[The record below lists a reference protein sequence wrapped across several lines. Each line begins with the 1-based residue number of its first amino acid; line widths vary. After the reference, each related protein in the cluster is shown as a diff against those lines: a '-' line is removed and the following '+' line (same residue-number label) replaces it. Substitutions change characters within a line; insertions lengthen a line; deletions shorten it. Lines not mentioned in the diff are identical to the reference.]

1 MNPSGATPPGG
12 VGDGEEEEAEKVE
25 EEPRSSPRRVAEPRK
40 VLSVSGNPLGNI
52 RIYEQI

>member
-12 VGDGEEEEAEKVE
+12 VGDGEEEEAEIVVE
-25 EEPRSSPRRVAEPRK
+25 EPLSLTRRAAEPRK